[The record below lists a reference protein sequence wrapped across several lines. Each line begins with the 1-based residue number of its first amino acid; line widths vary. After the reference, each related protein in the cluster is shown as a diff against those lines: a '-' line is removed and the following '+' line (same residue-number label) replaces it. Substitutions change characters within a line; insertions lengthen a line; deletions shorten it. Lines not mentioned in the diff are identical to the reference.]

1 MSPNE
6 MATLVLIDRLG
17 HASKWAISRKLAVST
32 DYAAHLCQSLMR
44 RGYLAVEGGGSGKS
58 KPKSARYRLGDRG
71 VVAVLAELM
80 RVRGTMAG
88 RAEHYR
94 RYEER
99 IDDRIAKLA
108 GRESRGE

>member
-6 MATLVLIDRLG
+6 LATLVLIDRLG

-44 RGYLAVEGGGSGKS
+44 RGYLAVEGEGRRDK
-58 KPKSARYRLGDRG
+58 YRLGDRG